1 MKGIIIKIE
10 KKDSTDELFHTAVEE
25 AKKAG
30 LVQTGDIVVITAG
43 VPVGVAGNTNMIQVV
58 EVK

>member
-1 MKGIIIKIE
+1 MCGTKGELIGYHERKGQRYE
-10 KKDSTDELFHTAVEE
+10 KDENRLYNR
-25 AKKAG
+25 
-30 LVQTGDIVVITAG
+30 TGKRIVVITAG